1 MRDWMASDL
10 EHGFNAPEAG
20 FVWSTF
26 RFGMRFEETA
36 PLVLLSVYY
45 GHDEGILRCHGRLS
59 GGRRFPLRRGMNKLV
74 LACGAGD
81 RTFEFEVS
89 PRRALAE
96 DVREL
101 GVMVCG
107 VEGVAAAPEAEA
119 GAPDGWRPAARP
131 PAAQALARHVLESF
145 IAPGIFMPYLKRGE
159 TGAVLELS
167 LYLPPGER
175 GGTAMLAPVSING
188 TLHEIEL
195 RQEPK
200 EAPADS
206 LPHLPEGRYRGWMSL
221 RDYDGGGG
229 DPVDLDIFYADAA
242 GQERFAGQSAH
253 WRGQGS
259 GTVPSAANIFR
270 VAGAAPED
278 FFLFSGATWCVKMM
292 RLYETLSGKP
302 FETCGKILDW
312 GIGCGRI
319 ARFFPAA
326 VRERVHGVDID
337 ALNIEW
343 CRENLPGIAVQ
354 TTAPA
359 PPLPFADAMFEI
371 VFGHSVMTHL
381 SEADQHAWLAELARV
396 TQPGGYCLLT
406 VLNEVSW
413 FIRFFPAQRSPDN
426 VAEYLDAGFVDDG
439 SLDVGVDKAQP
450 GVYRN
455 VSHTSRYI
463 RQTWSNYFE
472 ILNIIHAFADM
483 QSLVVM
489 RRKGS
494 K

>member
-1 MRDWMASDL
+1 MGDWMATDL

-26 RFGMRFEETA
+26 RFGMRFEGAA
-36 PLVLLSVYY
+36 PNVLLSVYY
-45 GHDEGILRCHGRLS
+45 GHDEGNLRSHSRLS
-59 GGRRFPLRRGMNKLV
+59 GGRVFRLRRGMNKLV
-74 LACGAGD
+74 LTCAPSD
-81 RTFEFEVS
+81 RKFEFEVS
-89 PRRALAE
+89 PRRALAQ

-107 VEGVAAAPEAEA
+107 VEGVEAAPEADR
-119 GAPDGWRPAARP
+119 GAPDGWRPAVRR
-131 PAAQALARHVLESF
+131 PAAQLLARHVLESF
-145 IAPGIFMPYLKRGE
+145 VAPGIFMPYLKRG
-159 TGAVLELS
+159 GDGPVLELS
-167 LYLPPGER
+167 LYLPPGEQ
-175 GGTAMLAPVSING
+175 GGRAMTAPVSING
-188 TLHEIEL
+188 KVHEIEL
-195 RQEPK
+195 RQEPA

-206 LPHLPEGRYRGWMSL
+206 LPHLPEGRYRGRISL
-221 RDYDGGGG
+221 ADYDGGQG

-242 GQERFAGQSAH
+242 GREAFAGQSAH
-253 WRGQGS
+253 WRGKGN
-259 GTVPSAANIFR
+259 GNVPSAANIFR

-292 RLYETLSGKP
+292 RLYETLSGRR
-302 FETCGKILDW
+302 FSECGKILDW

-319 ARFFPAA
+319 ARFFPET
-326 VRERVHGVDID
+326 VRSRVHGVDID

-359 PPLPFADAMFEI
+359 PPLPFEDATFEI

-381 SEADQHAWLAELARV
+381 SEADQHGWLAEMARV

-413 FIRFFPAQRSPDN
+413 FIRFFPSQRSPDN
-426 VAEYLDAGFVDDG
+426 VAEYLERGFVDDG
-439 SLDVGVDKAQP
+439 SLDVGVDTAQP

-455 VSHTSRYI
+455 VSHTSRYV
-463 RQTWSNYFE
+463 RQTWSRYFE
-472 ILNIIHAFADM
+472 IVNIIHAFADM

-489 RRKGS
+489 RRK
-494 K
+494 